1 MESIHALVEALKDYK
16 GGLVLVTHDSRLIR
30 DTCNQVLVVSDGK
43 VAVEKGGFDD
53 YKKRLID
60 EMERKEKEEEEKR
73 KRQLALRQKQREKA
87 QKNLQ
92 KKES

>member
-1 MESIHALVEALKDYK
+1 MGGGGARGTLKVRPGAIARAFEHVLACA

-60 EMERKEKEEEEKR
+60 EMERYTADSCR
-73 KRQLALRQKQREKA
+73 CD
-87 QKNLQ
+87 
-92 KKES
+92 SPPYIV